1 MKCLSVVPIL
11 EDMAENP
18 ELALDINQVHA
29 LYFAVAVIRAL
40 PETFTRLIDAVC
52 GLVHPGPLHEG

>member
-1 MKCLSVVPIL
+1 MKCSDVIPIL
-11 EDMAENP
+11 EGMAENP
-18 ELALDINQVHA
+18 EHAIGVDQVHA

-40 PETFTRLIDAVC
+40 PETLTRLIDAVC